1 MMSELDEQTC
11 KLREEVLQANQLR
24 KEQLVELGLL
34 REEEKT
40 KMAREHEQ
48 QVGSNPYLHVDY
60 EQQVNLTDLGIQ
72 L

>member
-48 QVGSNPYLHVDY
+48 QVGS
-60 EQQVNLTDLGIQ
+60 I
-72 L
+72 